1 MISNCALPSY
11 TESHLRIGK
20 QGWCSTYALIDV
32 MTRGDGRGSRL
43 WGITDDDDPTTIVG
57 DGELG
62 VNS

>member
-20 QGWCSTYALIDV
+20 QGWCSMYALIDV